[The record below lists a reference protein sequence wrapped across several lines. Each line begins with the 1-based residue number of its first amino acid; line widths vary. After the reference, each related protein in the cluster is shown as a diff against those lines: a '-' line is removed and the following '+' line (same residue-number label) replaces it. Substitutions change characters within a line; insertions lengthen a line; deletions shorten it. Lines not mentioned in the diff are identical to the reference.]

1 MGKFLI
7 EKQAEAEPV
16 YCDYIQEKVNI
27 ARKNGAIYSLDDED
41 NRIQELYNQEG
52 LETKDKI
59 KVINRVRSNDDG
71 KEYIVVNKNVDFFK
85 NGVYK
90 DRYSTREGIVEL
102 PLKTT
107 NPDTGATETK
117 QNQLVYTTLFTGSKV
132 DEYLKKAD
140 GQGSIPQLVFYE
152 GSTTSNRL
160 PITLPAV
167 ANSEF
172 FKEASWTELQ
182 VGREKKVL
190 NSLMNRLPEVRKEL
204 KGSSGSTAEPTE
216 IIQRQEISPSDK
228 QQQQQQEPKEEVN
241 KVEPT
246 KENIVEVK
254 SSSSSGGQTGAG
266 NKSINQPSKKN

>member
-1 MGKFLI
+1 
-7 EKQAEAEPV
+7 
-16 YCDYIQEKVNI
+16 VNI

-167 ANSEF
+167 ANAEF

-204 KGSSGSTAEPTE
+204 KGSNAEPTE
-216 IIQRQEISPSDK
+216 VIERKEIKPSDK
-228 QQQQQQEPKEEVN
+228 QETKEEVN

-254 SSSSSGGQTGAG
+254 SAGGQTGTG
-266 NKSINQPSKKN
+266 NKSINQPSKKS

>member
-1 MGKFLI
+1 MGKYLI

-27 ARKNGAIYSLDDED
+27 ARQNGAIYSLDDED

-59 KVINRVRSNDDG
+59 KTINRVRSNDDG
-71 KEYIVVNKNVDFFK
+71 KEYLVVNKNVDFFK

-117 QNQLVYTTLFTGSKV
+117 QNQLVYTTQFTGAKV

-167 ANSEF
+167 ANAEF

-204 KGSSGSTAEPTE
+204 KGSNTAEPTE
-216 IIQRQEISPSDK
+216 IKQREEIKPSDK
-228 QQQQQQEPKEEVN
+228 QQQETKEEVN

-254 SSSSSGGQTGAG
+254 SSSGGQTGTG

>member
-27 ARKNGAIYSLDDED
+27 ARQNGAIYSLDDED

-59 KVINRVRSNDDG
+59 KVISRVRSTEDG
-71 KEYIVVNKNVDFFK
+71 KEYLVVNKNVDFIK

-102 PLKTT
+102 PLKST

-117 QNQLVYTTLFTGSKV
+117 QNQLVYTVPFTGAKV
-132 DEYLKKAD
+132 DEYLKTAD

-167 ANSEF
+167 ANAEF

-204 KGSSGSTAEPTE
+204 KGSSTAAEPTE
-216 IIQRQEISPSDK
+216 VIERKEIKPTDK
-228 QQQQQQEPKEEVN
+228 QQAPKEEVN

-254 SSSSSGGQTGAG
+254 SSSSGGSTGVG
-266 NKSINQPSKKN
+266 NKAINQPTKKN

>member
-59 KVINRVRSNDDG
+59 KVINRVRSVEDG
-71 KEYIVVNKNVDFFK
+71 KEYLVVNKNVDFIK

-102 PLKTT
+102 PLKST

-117 QNQLVYTTLFTGSKV
+117 QNQLVYTIPFTASAV
-132 DEYLKKAD
+132 DQCLKKAD

-167 ANSEF
+167 ANAEF

-182 VGREKKVL
+182 VGREKKLL
-190 NSLMNRLPEVRKEL
+190 NSLINRLPEVKKEL
-204 KGSSGSTAEPTE
+204 KGSNIEQNKESELETLK
-216 IIQRQEISPSDK
+216 RQEK
-228 QQQQQQEPKEEVN
+228 EQQTKEEVN

-254 SSSSSGGQTGAG
+254 SSSSSGGSGSSTGVG